1 MRYLKYCL
9 FGFLFLCASLT
20 HAQTL
25 RQFNGLFNIQQVTAM
40 GVDQYQI
47 KGVFQDQ
54 SNIFQAREA
63 AVGDRIIDQNGTMF
77 EVLSLS
83 FNGSE
88 IDVVAKKFGNS
99 PAPYLGDGL
108 LYRPTSK
115 GFPLVTNNATLTVMT
130 NAQNTAFL
138 SIDKSIPNYDS
149 GSVLPVSTSKVGDV
163 ILNTSDSKVY
173 RLTQSGWITVD
184 NIPYQFGFPDNATKG
199 DVITYAMDDLN
210 YMYNGATWERLKELS
225 GLPAQSKYGD
235 VFYDSGQQKLFM
247 FDANSKWLNISG
259 GSVPGG
265 PGTEL
270 PGKSKPGDLFFN
282 TDLNKLFVFDNNGKW
297 LEASIDGSTPA
308 GTTNPD
314 PATNTSVKEGN
325 LFYNS
330 TEHKLYVYN
339 GTAWTTLDNT
349 LKTGQIYVGNNSNI
363 ATSVPMSGDAKIS
376 ITGKLTIEDLKIT
389 EEKLDKSNIPISGFA
404 NPMDHISMGNGSTNY
419 RIINL
424 GTPQAGTDAV
434 NKDYVTGLMTNPS
447 LLALADNHLFVG
459 NSSGKATA
467 IHKSLIPISGFDKAL
482 ANVSMGAGKGL
493 PNFKIV
499 NLADPTAPQ
508 DAATMN
514 YVDTRVVKGDNL
526 MLPAGEMFVGS
537 DIGTAAAVKKNTI
550 SWSEFGAAKAT
561 VSIGGF
567 NLTNLKDPAAAQDAA
582 TKNYVD
588 TKIFNPSN
596 LSLGAGNLFV
606 GDANG
611 KAAEVLKNTIPWS
624 GFAAATANVSLGG
637 FMLTDVKSP
646 EADTDASTKK
656 YVDDLFKNTSTAL
669 SLPLDHMFLGDL
681 AGKAIAT
688 PTKNIPLS
696 SFAKATKNIAMGD
709 LTTQFGINFLKDPE
723 SDQDA
728 ATMAYVNKQVGNP
741 ASLTL
746 STDHILVGNG
756 ANKASPIAKSA
767 IPLSDFAAAAG
778 HLSIGGFKLINV
790 KDPETDQ
797 DAATKKYVDSKSSKT
812 PVGPTAPSGT
822 PTAGDSY
829 YNTTDNRLYVYN
841 GKDWI
846 PVDNKLADGHLYV
859 GSPAGIAVSTPK
871 NVIPLSG
878 FGSAQGDVS
887 MGNFKITNLVDP
899 VNAQEAATKSYVD
912 SKTTKTPVGPTAP
925 VNPVVGDTYYNTT
938 DKRLYV
944 YNGAEWV
951 PVGNDKLA
959 EGHLFVG
966 NTLGVATATPKNEVS
981 LTGFGLPTAALP
993 MNNQKI
999 TNLAIP
1005 TLDMDAANKKY
1016 VDEGL
1021 AIATAGGKDNLGNHQ
1036 ATKNLILS
1044 VNSISNDGQNGKGLS
1059 FDVPGNATLGQ
1070 DLTINGNLFTP
1081 SDRRLKDHIETLG
1094 NVLQKIDQIRGVSFE
1109 YKNKHKYVSGSK
1121 IGVIAQELQKVY
1133 PEMVTQGKDGFL
1145 KVDYTQ
1151 LTGMLIQAVKEQQ
1164 KEIEALK
1171 NRMDRQQEQINSILE
1186 KLNK

>member
-1 MRYLKYCL
+1 MGYLKYCL
-9 FGFLFLCASLT
+9 LGLLLLCGALSQ
-20 HAQTL
+20 AQTL

-77 EVLSLS
+77 EVLSLT

-88 IDVVAKKFGNS
+88 IDVVAKKFGSS

-108 LYRPTSK
+108 LYRPTDK

-138 SIDKSIPNYDS
+138 SIDKKIPNYGS
-149 GSVLPVSTSKVGDV
+149 GSALPVSTSKVGDV
-163 ILNTSDSKVY
+163 IMNLSDSKVY
-173 RLTQSGWITVD
+173 RLTPTGWDVVG
-184 NIPYQFGFPDNATKG
+184 NIPYQFGFPDNPTKG

-210 YMYNGATWERLKELS
+210 YMFNGASWELLKELS

-270 PGKSKPGDLFFN
+270 PGKSKAGDLFFN
-282 TDLNKLFVFDNNGKW
+282 TDLNKLFVFDINGKW
-297 LEASIDGSTPA
+297 LEVSIDGSTPA
-308 GTTNPD
+308 GTANPD
-314 PATNTSVKEGN
+314 PATTPSVKEGN
-325 LFYNS
+325 LFYNT
-330 TEHKLYVYN
+330 TEHRLYVYN

-349 LKTGQIYVGNNSNI
+349 LKTGQIYIGNNSNI

-376 ITGKLTIEDLKIT
+376 ITGKLTIEPLKIT
-389 EEKLDKSNIPISGFA
+389 DEKLDKSNIPLSGFA
-404 NPMDHISMGNGSTNY
+404 VPMDHIAMGNGTTNY
-419 RIINL
+419 RITNL
-424 GTPQAGTDAV
+424 ATPQAGTDAV
-434 NKDYVTGLMTNPS
+434 NKDYVTGLMTTPS
-447 LLALADNHLFVG
+447 LLALPDNHIFIG
-459 NSSGKATA
+459 NTSGKATA
-467 IHKSLIPISGFDKAL
+467 IHKNLVPISGFDKAI
-482 ANVSMGAGKGL
+482 ANVSMGGGKGF

-499 NLADPTAPQ
+499 NLADPTAAQ

-514 YVDTRVVKGDNL
+514 YVDTRVIKADNL
-526 MLPAGEMFVGS
+526 TLPLGDVFVGNEA
-537 DIGTAAAVKKNTI
+537 GTAAAVKKNTI
-550 SWSEFGAAKAT
+550 SLSEFGEAKAA
-561 VSIGGF
+561 VSLGGF
-567 NLTNLKDPAAAQDAA
+567 NLNNLKDPAGSQDAA
-582 TKNYVD
+582 TKKYVD
-588 TKIFNPSN
+588 QKVFSPSN
-596 LSLGAGNLFV
+596 LSLSNGNLFV
-606 GDANG
+606 GDLNG
-611 KAAEVLKNTIPWS
+611 KAADVLKNTIPLS
-624 GFAAATANVSLGG
+624 GFGAATADVSIGG
-637 FMLTDVKSP
+637 FLLTNVKSP
-646 EADTDASTKK
+646 VSDADASTKK
-656 YVDDLFKNTSTAL
+656 YVDDLFNTASSAL
-669 SLPLDHMFLGDL
+669 SLPLANMFLGDL
-681 AGKAIAT
+681 AGKAIPT
-688 PTKNIPLS
+688 PAKNIPIS
-696 SFAKATKNIAMGD
+696 IFDKATQNIVMGD

-728 ATMAYVNKQVGNP
+728 ATMAYVNRQVSNP
-741 ASLTL
+741 AALTL
-746 STDHILVGNG
+746 ATNHVLVGNG
-756 ANKASPIAKSA
+756 ANKATPVAKDA
-767 IPLSDFAAAAG
+767 IPLNDFAAPTG
-778 HLSIGGFKLINV
+778 DISFDGFKLTNL
-790 KDPETDQ
+790 KNPETDQ
-797 DAATKKYVDSKSSKT
+797 DAATKKYVDSKSSSKP
-812 PVGPTAPSGT
+812 PVGPTAPVN
-822 PTAGDSY
+822 PVAGDTY

-841 GKDWI
+841 GKDWV

-859 GSPAGIAVSTPK
+859 GSPDGIAISTPK

-899 VNAQEAATKSYVD
+899 INPQEAATKNYVD
-912 SKTTKTPVGPTAP
+912 SKTGKTPVGPNPPTSP
-925 VNPVVGDTYYNTT
+925 VLGDTYYNTT

-944 YNGAEWV
+944 YNGTDWV

-959 EGHLFVG
+959 EGNLFVG
-966 NTLGVATATPKNEVS
+966 NAQGIATPTPKGEVS
-981 LTGFGLPTAALP
+981 LTGFAAPTADLSLAGK
-993 MNNQKI
+993 KI
-999 TNLAIP
+999 TDLGIP
-1005 TLDMDAANKKY
+1005 MGDQDAVNKKY
-1016 VDEGL
+1016 VDDGL
-1021 AIATAGGKDNLGNHQ
+1021 TSASAAGKDNLGNHL
-1036 ATKNLILS
+1036 ATQNLKLS
-1044 VNSISNDGQNGKGLS
+1044 VNSISNDGATGKGLS
-1059 FDVPGNATLGQ
+1059 FDAPGNASLGQ

-1094 NVLQKIDQIRGVSFE
+1094 NVLTKIGQIRGVSFE
-1109 YKNKHKYVSGSK
+1109 YKNKKKYVSGAK

-1171 NRMDRQQEQINSILE
+1171 VRMDRQQEQINSILE
-1186 KLNK
+1186 KMNK